1 MWEGIEKETQV
12 YIDKSISEDLTHIE
26 DVYFARTA
34 SPKGG
39 FWVAHLKGE
48 EKLLGMVGLEYK
60 TESDAELRRMSV
72 HKDARQ
78 LGVGSRL
85 LNHLLDHAKAEGFS
99 RCILS
104 TLVRMVPGRKLY
116 EKHGF
121 EEFKRVDLAPGVIEI
136 FYQRPLTTSSSITN

>member
-12 YIDKSISEDLTHIE
+12 YIDKSVSEDLTHIA
-26 DVYFARTA
+26 DVYSSRSS

-39 FWVAHLKGE
+39 FWVAHLKDQD
-48 EKLLGMVGLEYK
+48 KLLGMVGLEYK
-60 TESDAELRRMSV
+60 TEDEAELRRMSV
-72 HKDARQ
+72 HRDARL

-85 LNHLLDHAKAEGFS
+85 LTHLLAYATQEGFKQ
-99 RCILS
+99 CLLS

-121 EEFKRVDLAPGVIEI
+121 EEYKQTELAPGVVEI
-136 FYQRPLTTSSSITN
+136 FYRKNLSA

>member
-12 YIDKSISEDLTHIE
+12 YIDKSVKEDLTHIA
-26 DVYFARTA
+26 DIYDCRSS

-39 FWVAHLKGE
+39 FWVAHLRGQD
-48 EKLLGMVGLEYK
+48 KLLGMVGLEYK
-60 TESDAELRRMSV
+60 TQDEAELRRMSV
-72 HKDARQ
+72 HKDARL

-85 LNHLLDHAKAEGFS
+85 LTHLIAYATKEGFNQ
-99 RCILS
+99 CILS

-121 EEFKRVDLAPGVIEI
+121 EEYKRVDLAPGVVEI
-136 FYQRPLTTSSSITN
+136 FYRKSLSH